1 MESQGGHNMVI
12 HFQQLVVEIMPQI
25 ASITQN
31 NPQIISGTRFGL
43 SNPLFDAFQLTEPGI

>member
-1 MESQGGHNMVI
+1 MVI